1 MEQEVFGIVKGTSF
15 YLSVSVSVRVFL
27 FFSGA
32 YECGSI
38 RLLPIF
44 FPLPLLLP
52 SFLPSF
58 LPHYVSIDH
67 SKVNSF
73 ALILFCHSLPLLTT
87 FSPINPLQSLPLVIS
102 LINTVLYSNPLSLSL
117 IHSALPSSILS
128 YSTLFYPILLSPVLS
143 CPLQANDC
151 DLDAQEGWLLRRQVK
166 LEGGFQGR
174 TNKLV
179 DSCYS
184 FWQVRHTLGGWGVVE
199 CSGVESVRYTQR
211 WGGVG

>member
-1 MEQEVFGIVKGTSF
+1 
-15 YLSVSVSVRVFL
+15 LSVSVSVCVFL

-32 YECGSI
+32 YECGSS
-38 RLLPIF
+38 RSLPIF
-44 FPLPLLLP
+44 LPLPLLFP

-58 LPHYVSIDH
+58 LPHFVSIDH
-67 SKVNSF
+67 SQVNSF

-87 FSPINPLQSLPLVIS
+87 FSPINPLQSLPLAIS
-102 LINTVLYSNPLSLSL
+102 LIETVLYSNPLSLSL
-117 IHSALPSSILS
+117 IHSARPLSTLPFSILS

-184 FWQVRHTLGGWGVVE
+184 FWQVRHTLVG
-199 CSGVESVRYTQR
+199 CSGV
-211 WGGVG
+211 